1 MSWNKRMRD
10 LRIDHEL
17 TKEQLAKLIGVSSR
31 TITRYERGEAEP
43 NLNVLI
49 QLAIVF
55 GVTTDYIC
63 DLNDETKQ
71 YGNDV
76 KDDIEQ
82 AITILSKVMK
92 DL

>member
-1 MSWNKRMRD
+1 M
-10 LRIDHEL
+10 
-17 TKEQLAKLIGVSSR
+17 
-31 TITRYERGEAEP
+31 
-43 NLNVLI
+43 LI